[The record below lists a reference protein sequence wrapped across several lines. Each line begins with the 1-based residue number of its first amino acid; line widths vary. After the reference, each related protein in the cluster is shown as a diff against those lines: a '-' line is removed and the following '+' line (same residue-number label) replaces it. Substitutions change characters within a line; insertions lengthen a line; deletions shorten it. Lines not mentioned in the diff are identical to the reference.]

1 MKYFIK
7 ALQMMAFVSEWST
20 VALKDGV
27 VTMDELFE
35 LGKGICEI
43 LGVDFKVTLEKE

>member
-27 VTMDELFE
+27 VTMDELYT
-35 LGKGICEI
+35 LGEGLCII
-43 LGVDFKVTLEKE
+43 LGVDFKVQIEKE